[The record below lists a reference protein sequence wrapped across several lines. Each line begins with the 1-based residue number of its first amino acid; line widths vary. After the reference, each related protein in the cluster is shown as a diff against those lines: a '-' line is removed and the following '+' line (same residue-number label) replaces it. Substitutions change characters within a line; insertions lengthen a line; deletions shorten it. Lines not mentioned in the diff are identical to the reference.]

1 MLGPSIP
8 EFVTDHGFPSIHD
21 GFTRIDVRYV
31 MDSLCPELEPL
42 SDVCQLDP
50 WVGQLLKKYLCSLD
64 SLAPMSLWIDQ

>member
-8 EFVTDHGFPSIHD
+8 EFVTDHGFPLAYIHD
-21 GFTRIDVRYV
+21 GFTRIDVLYV

-50 WVGQLLKKYLCSLD
+50 WVGQFLKEYRSVAVLSD
-64 SLAPMSLWIDQ
+64 IAPSQ